1 MTCIVGLVD
10 KGIVY
15 IGGDSAGVDGSRLT
29 MAVRNDRKVFRNGE
43 FVMGFTS
50 SFRMGQLLAFSM
62 SLPKPREGDDLFGFM
77 VRDFVGVARR
87 TMKDGGF
94 ARNNSGAEAGG
105 EFLVGFRGRLFQ
117 IFDDFQVAES
127 SLPYAACG
135 CGDLIALGSL
145 FSTPNILDPM
155 ERVTEALSAAATFS
169 AGVRGPFFI
178 EKSDSVSPQVLAA

>member
-10 KGIVY
+10 KGVVY
-15 IGGDSAGVDGSRLT
+15 IGGDSAGVDGSRMT
-29 MAVRNDRKVFRNGE
+29 MAVRHDRKVFRNGD

-62 SLPKPREGDDLFGFM
+62 SLPKPREGDDLLGFM
-77 VRDFVGVARR
+77 VRDFIGAARQ

-94 ARNNSGAEAGG
+94 SKNNSGTEIGG

-117 IFDDFQVAES
+117 VFDDFQVAES

-135 CGDLIALGSL
+135 CGDLIAMGSL
-145 FSTPNILDPM
+145 FSTPKITDPQK
-155 ERVTEALSAAATFS
+155 RLKEALTAAETFS
-169 AGVRGPFFI
+169 AAVRGPFYF
-178 EKSDSVSPQVLAA
+178 EQTSTA